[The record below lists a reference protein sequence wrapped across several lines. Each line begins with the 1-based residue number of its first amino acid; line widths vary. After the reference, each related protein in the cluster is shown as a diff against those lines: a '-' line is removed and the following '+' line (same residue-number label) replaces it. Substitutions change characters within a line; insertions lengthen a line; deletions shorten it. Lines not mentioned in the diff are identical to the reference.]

1 MPRPL
6 VVVSNAVVRPAAER
20 GIVLLMPGPLDVL
33 ILRDPRES
41 PKKCSLIPL
50 KGTPGVEFSEYRS
63 DRTLDA
69 AGRVLLDPAAEP
81 ITAEDRGLP
90 LLVLDSSWRRLP
102 KLSATVVGAPRR
114 RRLPP
119 LKTAYPRRSR
129 DFEDPSEGL
138 ASVEALYAALV
149 LLGHEGIDHLLD
161 DYRWK
166 DEFLELNAEV
176 LGRGAL

>member
-1 MPRPL
+1 MKL
-6 VVVSNAVVRPAAER
+6 AAAP
-20 GIVLLMPGPLDVL
+20 GMVLAMSDPVDVL

-50 KGTPGVEFSEYRS
+50 RGTPGVVFAEYRA
-63 DRTLDA
+63 DRSLDA
-69 AGRVLLDPAAEP
+69 SGRVLLDPAAEP
-81 ITAEDRGLP
+81 ISAGDRGLP
-90 LLVLDSSWRRLP
+90 LVILDSSWRRLR
-102 KLSATVVGAPRR
+102 KLSATVVGEPRR

-129 DFEDPSEGL
+129 DFVDPSEGL

-149 LLGHEGIDHLLD
+149 LLGHEGVEYLLD

-166 DEFLELNAEV
+166 DQFLELNAAV
-176 LGRGAL
+176 LGRGPL

>member
-1 MPRPL
+1 MTED
-6 VVVSNAVVRPAAER
+6 VKAGEGSTA
-20 GIVLLMPGPLDVL
+20 LDVL

-50 KGTPGVEFSEYRS
+50 RGTPGVEFVTYEG

-69 AGRVLLDPAAEP
+69 AGRVLLDPDGDLISDA
-81 ITAEDRGLP
+81 DRGLP

-102 KLSATVVGAPRR
+102 KLAKTITGEPIR

-119 LKTAYPRRSR
+119 LVTAYPRRSKG
-129 DFEDPSEGL
+129 FEDPSEGL

-149 LLGHEGIDHLLD
+149 LLGHENIEYLLD
-161 DYRWK
+161 NYMWK
-166 DEFLELNAEV
+166 QDFLESNAAA
-176 LGRGAL
+176 LGLT

>member
-1 MPRPL
+1 MK
-6 VVVSNAVVRPAAER
+6 PALWA
-20 GIVLLMPGPLDVL
+20 GIVWAMPGQVDVL

-50 KGTPGVEFSEYRS
+50 RGTPGVEFAEYRA
-63 DRTLDA
+63 DRSLDA
-69 AGRVLLDPAAEP
+69 GGRVLLDPAAEP
-81 ITAEDRGLP
+81 ISAGDRGLP
-90 LLVLDSSWRRLP
+90 LLILDSSWRRLP
-102 KLSATVVGAPRR
+102 KLSATVTGEPRR

-149 LLGHEGIDHLLD
+149 LLGHEGVEYLLD

-166 DEFLELNAEV
+166 DPFLELNAEA
-176 LGRGAL
+176 LARGPL